1 MENSPQGMKA
11 QWEGEERRRTAVLC
25 RPYLVA
31 RLTNAHDRL
40 ALRLEV
46 GLARGARGERVRAAA
61 AAGEAKDRTECR
73 HHLER
78 VEGELGRGERGR
90 SEKEEHAEK
99 HHGCF
104 GCFVGVQFAFERCL
118 LLLVVGGERGAAGQC
133 GEGEGMV
140 TVKKEDEWGRGKSE
154 DDEEMRRVLRRQGI
168 WMTAGRGEHGVGRRA
183 DWVCWFGGMCRCS

>member
-1 MENSPQGMKA
+1 MVAQFRVMENSPQGMKPP
-11 QWEGEERRRTAVLC
+11 WEGEERRRTAVLC

-78 VEGELGRGERGR
+78 VEGELGRGERGC
-90 SEKEEHAEK
+90 SQKEEYAEK

-104 GCFVGVQFAFERCL
+104 WL
-118 LLLVVGGERGAAGQC
+118 LC
-133 GEGEGMV
+133 
-140 TVKKEDEWGRGKSE
+140 W
-154 DDEEMRRVLRRQGI
+154 
-168 WMTAGRGEHGVGRRA
+168 RA
-183 DWVCWFGGMCRCS
+183 VCA